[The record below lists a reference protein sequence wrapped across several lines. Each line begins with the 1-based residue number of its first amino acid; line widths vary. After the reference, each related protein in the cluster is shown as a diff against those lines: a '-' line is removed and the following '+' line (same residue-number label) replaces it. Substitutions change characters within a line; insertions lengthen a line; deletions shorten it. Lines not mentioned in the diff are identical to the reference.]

1 MNNLPDQY
9 KKDLDN
15 KNKEMDDK
23 MEKLFGLLSNN
34 DAISSIGKEVL
45 EKKPNIKEDVKKI
58 DESVPLEKPN

>member
-1 MNNLPDQY
+1 
-9 KKDLDN
+9 
-15 KNKEMDDK
+15 MDDK